1 MATIRISTKQIQAI
15 QIEDKKTWPVD
26 LDVWVDISA
35 HHNHK
40 EWDAPFYLK
49 PDQIK
54 VFKQIIQGIVS
65 KRQAEKARRER
76 SNRRTFC

>member
-1 MATIRISTKQIQAI
+1 MSTIRISTKQIQAI
-15 QIEDKKTWPVD
+15 QINDKKTWPVD

-40 EWDAPFYLK
+40 DWDAPFYLK

-54 VFKQIIQGIVS
+54 VFKQMIQALVK
-65 KRQAEKARRER
+65 KRQEDKARRER
-76 SNRRTFC
+76 SNRHFFC

>member
-1 MATIRISTKQIQAI
+1 MATIRISTKQIKAI

-35 HHNHK
+35 YHSHK
-40 EWDAPFYLK
+40 EWTAPFYLK

-54 VFKQIIQGIVS
+54 AFKQVIQDIIV
-65 KRQAEKARRER
+65 KRMEERARRER
-76 SNRRTFC
+76 SNRRYFY